1 MIRSCVR
8 VLCVA
13 WVGIACAAGAALLV
27 SCAFVEPPDPD
38 VPALR
43 FGSLTWSGVERT
55 FATYSPTSLTEPAA
69 VVFLLHGGFSNATAI
84 WNSELGRS
92 WKALA
97 DANGFLLV
105 LPEGRP
111 DPGDPSGHHWNDCR
125 VDIGNADSVSTEDD
139 VGYIAALID
148 LIETRVDVDPS
159 RIYVTG
165 ASNGGMMTYRLAMK
179 SGERFAAAAAIIAN
193 LPDPSECAFV
203 ASPLPILIMN
213 GAEDAVIPYNGG
225 CVAGSSCERGSVRS
239 TAATVAFWVLT
250 NGASVTPTVTDLPDV
265 VTSDDSTVR
274 VFRFDGGA
282 GGNDVVFYRVEGG
295 GHCPP
300 GPDSHPATQKNR
312 DIDAA
317 TEVWQFF
324 EEHVRSVS

>member
-1 MIRSCVR
+1 MRRSCVR
-8 VLCVA
+8 VLCMA
-13 WVGIACAAGAALLV
+13 WVGLACAGGAALLV

-43 FGSLTWSGVERT
+43 FGSLTWDSVERT
-55 FATYSPTSLTEPAA
+55 FATYSPANLAEPVA

-125 VDIGNADSVSTEDD
+125 IDIDNVDSVSTEDD
-139 VGYIAALID
+139 VGFIGHVID
-148 LIETRVDVDPS
+148 VVEGRFATDPQ

-165 ASNGGMMTYRLAMK
+165 ASNGGMMTYRLAMQ

-193 LPDPSECAFV
+193 LPDPSECAFD
-203 ASPLPILIMN
+203 ADPLPILIMN
-213 GAEDAVIPYNGG
+213 GTLDPAIPYNGG
-225 CVAGSSCERGSVRS
+225 CVAGPSCERGSVRS
-239 TAATVAFWVLT
+239 TAATVAFWVLA
-250 NGASVTPTVTDLPDV
+250 NGASVTPTVTDLPDIV
-265 VTSDDSTVR
+265 PSDNSTVR

-282 GGNDVVFYRVEGG
+282 SGNDVVLYRVEGG

-300 GPDSHPATQKNR
+300 GPDPFPATQKNR

-324 EEHVRSVS
+324 EQHVRTTP

>member
-1 MIRSCVR
+1 MA
-8 VLCVA
+8 L
-13 WVGIACAAGAALLV
+13 VGLACAAGAALLV
-27 SCAFVEPPDPD
+27 SCAFEQPPDPD
-38 VPALR
+38 VPTLR
-43 FGSLTWSGVERT
+43 FESLTWDGLERT
-55 FATYSPTSLTEPAA
+55 FATYSPTSLAEPAA
-69 VVFLLHGGFSNATAI
+69 VVFLLHGGFSDATAI

-125 VDIGNADSVSTEDD
+125 VDIGNADSASTEDD
-139 VGYIAALID
+139 VGFIGHVID
-148 LIETRVDVDPS
+148 VVEGRFATAPQ

-165 ASNGGMMTYRLAMK
+165 ASNGGMMTYRLAMQ
-179 SGERFAAAAAIIAN
+179 SGKRFAAAAAIIAN

-203 ASPLPILIMN
+203 ADPLPLLIMN
-213 GAEDAVIPYNGG
+213 GTLDPAIPYNGG
-225 CVAGSSCERGSVRS
+225 CVAGPSCERGSVRS
-239 TAATVAFWVLT
+239 TAATVALWVLA
-250 NGASVTPTVTDLPDV
+250 NGASVTPAVTDLPDLV
-265 VTSDDSTVR
+265 PSDDSTVR

-282 GGNDVVFYRVEGG
+282 SGNDVVLYRVDGG

-300 GPDSHPATQKNR
+300 GPDPFPATQKNR

-324 EEHVRSVS
+324 EQHVRRVS

>member
-1 MIRSCVR
+1 MRRSCVR
-8 VLCVA
+8 VFCMAL
-13 WVGIACAAGAALLV
+13 VGLACAGGAALLV
-27 SCAFVEPPDPD
+27 SCAFEQPPDPD

-43 FGSLTWSGVERT
+43 FGSVMWDGLERT
-55 FATYSPTSLTEPAA
+55 FATYSPANLAKSAA

-97 DANGFLLV
+97 DANGFFLV

-125 VDIGNADSVSTEDD
+125 VDIDNVDSVSTEDD
-139 VGYIAALID
+139 VGYIAGLID
-148 LIETRVDVDPS
+148 LILMRADVDPS

-165 ASNGGMMTYRLAMK
+165 ASNGGMMTYRLAMQ

-203 ASPLPILIMN
+203 ADPLPILIMN
-213 GAEDAVIPYNGG
+213 GTLDPAIPYNGG
-225 CVAGSSCERGSVRS
+225 CVAGPGCERGSVRS
-239 TAATVAFWVLT
+239 TAATVAFWVLA
-250 NGASVTPTVTDLPDV
+250 NGASVTPTVTDLPDIV
-265 VTSDDSTVR
+265 ASDNSTVR

-282 GGNDVVFYRVEGG
+282 SGNDVVLYRVEGG

-300 GPDSHPATQKNR
+300 GPDPFPASQKNR

-317 TEVWQFF
+317 TEVWRFF
-324 EEHVRSVS
+324 EEHVRRVS